1 MRKSAQAVTVR
12 ISSETVHAYT
22 KIYNKILYIIFRQ
35 KSMEDEESHTIYYY
49 RFPTLDN
56 QVSLCYHV
64 IYHVKYQRGCVRML
78 SNEVYMALREKL
90 LTGELLPGQMINRR
104 DIAEQLGTSTA
115 PVLEAM
121 KQLEFDGYLETIPR
135 RGTLV
140 KTITKEDL
148 IGNYIARIGFECMA
162 IRMCVVA
169 GTLAECANRLRALA
183 QTEAECRTA
192 YGPSFAA
199 WTADSEYHI
208 ALVEACG
215 NARLIDE
222 YHRIALPNLFYR
234 QQIGRAHV

>member
-1 MRKSAQAVTVR
+1 
-12 ISSETVHAYT
+12 
-22 KIYNKILYIIFRQ
+22 
-35 KSMEDEESHTIYYY
+35 
-49 RFPTLDN
+49 
-56 QVSLCYHV
+56 
-64 IYHVKYQRGCVRML
+64 ML
-78 SNEVYMALREKL
+78 SNEVYTSLRQRL

-104 DIAEQLGTSTA
+104 DIAEELGTSTA

-162 IRMCVVA
+162 VRMAVVSGSIRSRA
-169 GTLAECANRLRALA
+169 DHLRALA
-183 QTEAECRTA
+183 QAEAEYRTA
-192 YGPSFAA
+192 YGPSFEA

-234 QQIGRAHV
+234 QHYVMRDQPRPSADDHIRLTEDLLTVSSPDDAEKRIRAHISGGVLSISELLGD

>member
-1 MRKSAQAVTVR
+1 
-12 ISSETVHAYT
+12 
-22 KIYNKILYIIFRQ
+22 
-35 KSMEDEESHTIYYY
+35 
-49 RFPTLDN
+49 
-56 QVSLCYHV
+56 
-64 IYHVKYQRGCVRML
+64 ML
-78 SNEVYMALREKL
+78 STEVYTSLREKL

-104 DIAEQLGTSTA
+104 DVAEQLGTSTA

-135 RGTLV
+135 RGTQV
-140 KTITKEDL
+140 KIITKEEL

-162 IRMCVVA
+162 VRMSVVSGSLHSRA
-169 GTLAECANRLRALA
+169 EHLRTLAKA
-183 QTEAECRTA
+183 EAECRMT
-192 YGPSFAA
+192 YGPSFEA

-234 QQIGRAHV
+234 QNYVMRDQPRTSADDHIRLTEDLIRETSPDAAEKRIRAHISSGILSISEILGD